1 MKMVITLFLLSFA
14 LPSVFAGFTVSAA
27 DQSICQP
34 GTNVTLYADGVVKA
48 CQLQKEYDANSIKCK
63 NNSPVSFYSNGN
75 LESCVLATA
84 ATIDTTKC
92 KENSPIS
99 FYLDG
104 KLNSCVKPDN

>member
-1 MKMVITLFLLSFA
+1 MKIVNAFLLLGLA
-14 LPSVFAGFTVSAA
+14 SVFVGLNVSAA

-34 GTNVTLYADGVVKA
+34 GTNVTLYADGMVKA

-63 NNSPVSFYSNGN
+63 SNSPISFYSKGD

-84 ATIDTTKC
+84 ATIDATKC
-92 KENSPIS
+92 KENGPVS

-104 KLNSCVKPDN
+104 KLKSCVKPDN

>member
-1 MKMVITLFLLSFA
+1 MKMLIAVFLLSFG
-14 LPSVFAGFTVSAA
+14 LPSVFSGFTVSAA

-34 GTNVTLYADGVVKA
+34 GTNVRLYDGGVLKA
-48 CQLQKEYDANSIKCK
+48 CQLQKEYAANSIKCK
-63 NNSPVSFYSNGN
+63 SNSPVSFYSNGN

-84 ATIDTTKC
+84 ATIDTVKC
-92 KENSPIS
+92 KENGPIS